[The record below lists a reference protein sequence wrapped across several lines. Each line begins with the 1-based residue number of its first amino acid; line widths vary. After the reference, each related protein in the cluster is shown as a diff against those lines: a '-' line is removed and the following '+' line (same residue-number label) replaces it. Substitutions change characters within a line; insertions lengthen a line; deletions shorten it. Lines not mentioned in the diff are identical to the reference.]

1 MAASKHEITKAYW
14 VQLYCDECR
23 AVMPPSQLNFDMKE
37 SRYTGYRSV
46 CPHCGAIIDT
56 GDVRYPYPEYGYKT
70 QGVDV
75 TEAEQPKW
83 YPADTD
89 QRAEE

>member
-1 MAASKHEITKAYW
+1 MAVSKHEIIKSYW

-23 AVMPPSQLNFDMKE
+23 SIMGPSLLDVKTMSYQ
-37 SRYTGYRSV
+37 ST

-75 TEAEQPKW
+75 TEEEQAKW
-83 YPADTD
+83 HPED
-89 QRAEE
+89 QEAK